1 MINRD
6 RSEGT
11 LLNSLN
17 HNWWGDRPNDSEE
30 TKSVNIHRD
39 WSKNIQ
45 AQFEQLRHTFRFVSC
60 AIKKTLVKL
69 EHPIRYI
76 QVGGYLNIKEEE
88 KRERKW
94 CLGLGIDDQH
104 RFWMK
109 TFEQISANSLECR
122 KKNWGAGFLLLMI
135 HILCFCRWKNPAKV
149 NYLQSTENFVCISSV
164 DSQSDSL
171 TLLCSL
177 FRYKMTRKN
186 IWKYCFSL
194 LVNVLPLNAKSKELA
209 LSRISFILNHKRR
222 APAVNENSFNLQNRA
237 YWSKI
242 IMLHSR
248 TLGTLLS

>member
-1 MINRD
+1 ME
-6 RSEGT
+6 S
-11 LLNSLN
+11 LLDPKLSKVKVTPMKGRGVWN

-60 AIKKTLVKL
+60 AVKKTLVKL

-76 QVGGYLNIKEEE
+76 QVGGYLKIKEEE
-88 KRERKW
+88 KRERTR

-122 KKNWGAGFLLLMI
+122 KKNLGAGFLLLMI
-135 HILCFCRWKNPAKV
+135 HILCSCRWKNPAKV

-171 TLLCSL
+171 YYAVFFGIKWQGRIFENIAFLFLLMFCL
-177 FRYKMTRKN
+177 
-186 IWKYCFSL
+186 
-194 LVNVLPLNAKSKELA
+194 
-209 LSRISFILNHKRR
+209 
-222 APAVNENSFNLQNRA
+222 
-237 YWSKI
+237 
-242 IMLHSR
+242 
-248 TLGTLLS
+248 

>member
-60 AIKKTLVKL
+60 AVKKTLVKL

-88 KRERKW
+88 KRERTW

-109 TFEQISANSLECR
+109 TFEKISANSLECR
-122 KKNWGAGFLLLMI
+122 KKIWGL
-135 HILCFCRWKNPAKV
+135 V
-149 NYLQSTENFVCISSV
+149 
-164 DSQSDSL
+164 
-171 TLLCSL
+171 
-177 FRYKMTRKN
+177 
-186 IWKYCFSL
+186 FS
-194 LVNVLPLNAKSKELA
+194 
-209 LSRISFILNHKRR
+209 F
-222 APAVNENSFNLQNRA
+222 
-237 YWSKI
+237 
-242 IMLHSR
+242 
-248 TLGTLLS
+248 

>member
-1 MINRD
+1 MKGR
-6 RSEGT
+6 GVW
-11 LLNSLN
+11 N

-60 AIKKTLVKL
+60 AVKKTLVKL

-88 KRERKW
+88 KRERTW

-122 KKNWGAGFLLLMI
+122 KKIWGLVFSFSWSAFYALVDERIPQKLTTFNQQKTSYAYQVSIRNRTHSTM
-135 HILCFCRWKNPAKV
+135 
-149 NYLQSTENFVCISSV
+149 QS
-164 DSQSDSL
+164 
-171 TLLCSL
+171 
-177 FRYKMTRKN
+177 
-186 IWKYCFSL
+186 FSL
-194 LVNVLPLNAKSKELA
+194 
-209 LSRISFILNHKRR
+209 
-222 APAVNENSFNLQNRA
+222 
-237 YWSKI
+237 
-242 IMLHSR
+242 
-248 TLGTLLS
+248 

>member
-1 MINRD
+1 MKGR
-6 RSEGT
+6 GVW
-11 LLNSLN
+11 N

-39 WSKNIQ
+39 WSKNNQ
-45 AQFEQLRHTFRFVSC
+45 AQFEQLRHKFRFVSC
-60 AIKKTLVKL
+60 AVKKTLVKL

-76 QVGGYLNIKEEE
+76 QMGE
-88 KRERKW
+88 
-94 CLGLGIDDQH
+94 
-104 RFWMK
+104 
-109 TFEQISANSLECR
+109 
-122 KKNWGAGFLLLMI
+122 
-135 HILCFCRWKNPAKV
+135 NPAKV
-149 NYLQSTENFVCISSV
+149 NYPQSTENFVCISSV
-164 DSQSDSL
+164 DSQ
-171 TLLCSL
+171 LLCSF

-222 APAVNENSFNLQNRA
+222 APAVNENSFNPQNRA

-248 TLGTLLS
+248 TLETLLS